1 MIQAVL
7 LDIDDTLLDFGQA
20 ARLSIQ
26 EGFAGWAFPLQRRSW
41 PSSRR

>member
-26 EGFAGWAFPLQRRSW
+26 EGFARLGFPFTDVYKRQA
-41 PSSRR
+41 